1 MLEVEVEKRR
11 KAIRPINARIAKL
24 REESVRAEVRISSER
39 ARLITEFYKSG
50 AADGLPTP
58 IQRALAF
65 KYLMEHVSLPVE
77 EGQLIVGLRGTGP
90 KMVPTY
96 PEICVHSL
104 EDLEILDSRE
114 SMPYRV
120 DEETKKL
127 YAEEIIPF
135 WRGKAM
141 RDLIFR
147 NLPRSGLR
155 PTRPGFGRS
164 SWSSGH
170 PATPPAASGF
180 SKWGFWT

>member
-96 PEICVHSL
+96 P
-104 EDLEILDSRE
+104 
-114 SMPYRV
+114 
-120 DEETKKL
+120 
-127 YAEEIIPF
+127 
-135 WRGKAM
+135 
-141 RDLIFR
+141 
-147 NLPRSGLR
+147 
-155 PTRPGFGRS
+155 
-164 SWSSGH
+164 
-170 PATPPAASGF
+170 
-180 SKWGFWT
+180 

>member
-11 KAIRPINARIAKL
+11 KAIRPISARIARL
-24 REESVRAEVRISSER
+24 REESVRAKVRVCCER

-50 AADGLPTP
+50 AADGLPIP

-77 EGQLIVGLRGTGP
+77 EGQLIVGLRGTSP
-90 KMVPTY
+90 KRVPTY

-104 EDLEILDSRE
+104 EDLEILNSRE

-127 YAEEIIPF
+127 YREEIIPF
-135 WRGKAM
+135 WRGKSM

-147 NLPRSGLR
+147 NLPQEWISAYEAGVWTEFMEQRA
-155 PTRPGFGRS
+155 PGHTAGS
-164 SWSSGH
+164 
-170 PATPPAASGF
+170 
-180 SKWGFWT
+180 

>member
-1 MLEVEVEKRR
+1 MAVRVELEKRR
-11 KAIRPINARIAKL
+11 KAIRPVSMRIARL
-24 REESVRAEVRISSER
+24 REESMRAEVRICCER

-50 AADGLPTP
+50 AAAGFPTP

-65 KYLMEHVSLPVE
+65 KYLLEHVSLPVE

-90 KMVPTY
+90 KRVPPY

-120 DEETKKL
+120 DAETKRL

-147 NLPRSGLR
+147 NLPPEWIAAYESDPARKEELR
-155 PTRPGFGRS
+155 EKLTRAR
-164 SWSSGH
+164 
-170 PATPPAASGF
+170 
-180 SKWGFWT
+180 